1 MKFLTERI
9 SQVTRLMCVAIA
21 FWVAAGFTA
30 FADVKGTILD
40 KEGEPIVGAT
50 VLVKGT
56 QKGAAADLDGN
67 FVLSGVDANA
77 TLLVSAVGYTPQ
89 EVALKGRT
97 NITITLVE
105 DSKVLDDVVVI
116 GYGSMQKKQVT
127 SSITSIKGDD
137 LTAGVGGADVGT
149 ALQGKIAG
157 LTISNNNSPNNESG
171 FQLRGVASVNAGKG
185 PLIVIDGIPGGD
197 MRAITQ
203 EDIESIDVLKDA
215 SAGAIYGTRAA
226 NGVILIT
233 TKQAKAG
240 NVRVTYTGEF
250 STEFIR
256 KKPEMLTAAEY
267 VANVPNVTDFGYD
280 TDWYDAVTVDHP
292 FSQQHTI
299 TLQGG
304 TDNLSVYSSLMY
316 KDQEGIVIGDTR
328 KDYSGRI
335 NATYK
340 LFDNRIEL
348 GVRLTA
354 REAVRD
360 QRGGTGTVRQATI
373 MNPTIP
379 LMDPDDPTQW
389 NVNKYGAGSDWA
401 NPVADVMLRKNN
413 GKDQWLLG
421 TFTIKARIWDGLNF
435 NASANV
441 DRRQWYTHSYT
452 DAKHLSSLTNG
463 RSGYASHSF
472 SMTNNISYDAYFSYL
487 KEFGANKEHR
497 FDATAGWS
505 FWENNSENFGAEN
518 GNFSINGIGEWNLG
532 EGTYLKDGLAGM
544 SSSKGTRNRLLSFF
558 GRANY
563 SFDDKYMVNA
573 SVRREASSKFGA
585 NNRWGTFWSVSGGWR
600 ISRENFMEDTRD
612 WLNDLKLRVAYG
624 VTGNNDFGSGNTVT
638 RLTSYQGYPIPGTGV
653 WAPCYGP
660 VNNGNPDLKWEE
672 KKELNVGLD
681 FSLFNDRLWGKFDWY
696 TRNVDNLLFSVDA
709 PQPPYVENKIMRNI
723 GSMQSKGWEIELG
736 GIAVQNRDFSWTPTL
751 NFSHNSSKITKL
763 GMEGQTFTDSD
774 QVGFPSPGSPG
785 NGAQLYAGAPIGQFW
800 VYKYAGL
807 DENGNFMI
815 YDDEGNAIPAAGN
828 LKQAYKQY
836 VGNAIPK
843 LFVTWNN
850 TIRYRD
856 FDFGIQL
863 RGQFDFDVYSMPS
876 MYNGLIASSG
886 QNLIKPLYELNKD
899 VKGDKILSD
908 YFIYDATFV
917 KIDAINV
924 GYTLNTSKW
933 TKYLQKARLY
943 LTLRDVATFTH
954 YKGLNPEVNINGLW
968 PGFEKQNGTSTYPQT
983 IRATMG
989 VQLTF

>member
-1 MKFLTERI
+1 
-9 SQVTRLMCVAIA
+9 MCVAIA

-30 FADVKGTILD
+30 FADVKGTIQD

-67 FVLSGVDANA
+67 FVLTGVDANA

-89 EVALKGRT
+89 EIALKGRT
-97 NITITLVE
+97 SITVTLLE

-116 GYGSMQKKQVT
+116 GYGSLQKKQVT

-137 LTAGVGGADVGT
+137 LVAGVGGSTIAT

-157 LTISNNNSPNNESG
+157 LTIDGNNSPNAGNS
-171 FQLRGVASVNAGKG
+171 FQLRGVSSVRSGKS

-197 MRAITQ
+197 FRALNQ

-226 NGVILIT
+226 SGVILIT
-233 TKQAKAG
+233 TKQAKQG
-240 NVRVTYTGEF
+240 NVRVSYTGEF
-250 STEFIR
+250 STEFMR
-256 KKPEMLTAAEY
+256 KKPEMLNASEYLEY
-267 VANVPNVTDFGYD
+267 VPNTADFGYD

-299 TLQGG
+299 ALQGG

-316 KDQEGIVIGDTR
+316 KDQEGIVIGDGR

-340 LFDNRIEL
+340 LFDNRVEI
-348 GVRLTA
+348 GVRLQA
-354 REAVRD
+354 READRD

-379 LMDPDDPTQW
+379 LMDPDSPTEL
-389 NVNKYGAGSDWA
+389 NVNKYGAGSDWS
-401 NPVADVMLRKNN
+401 NPVADVMYRYDNA
-413 GKDQWLLG
+413 KDQWLLG
-421 TFTIKARIWDGLNF
+421 TFTLKARLYDGLSL
-435 NASANV
+435 NASANI
-441 DRRQWYTHSYT
+441 DRRQWQRVQYQ

-463 RSGYASHSF
+463 RTGWARHDF
-472 SMTNNISYDAYFSYL
+472 SKTNNISYDAYLSYL
-487 KEFGANKEHR
+487 KEFGADKEHR
-497 FDATAGWS
+497 LDATAGWS
-505 FWENNSENFGAEN
+505 FWESN
-518 GNFSINGIGEWNLG
+518 GESFWADNANFSVNGVGPWNLG

-544 SSSKGTRNRLLSFF
+544 SSGKNIRNRLLSFF

-563 SFDDKYMVNA
+563 SYDDKYMVSA
-573 SVRREASSKFGA
+573 SVRREASSKFGR
-585 NNRWGTFWSVSGGWR
+585 NNRWGTFWAVSGGWR
-600 ISRENFMEDTRD
+600 ISREEFMDNTRD
-612 WLNDLKLRVAYG
+612 WLSDLKLRVAYG
-624 VTGNNDFGSGNTVT
+624 VTGNNDFSSGNTVI
-638 RLTSYQGYPIPGTGV
+638 RLTSYGGYPVPGTGV

-660 VNNGNPDLKWEE
+660 ANNANPDLKWEE

-681 FSLFNDRLWGKFDWY
+681 FSLLNDRLWGKFDWY
-696 TRNVDNLLFSVDA
+696 TRDVDNLLFSVDA
-709 PQPPYVENKIMRNI
+709 PQPPYVENSIMRNI
-723 GSMQSKGWEIELG
+723 GTMKSTGWEIELG
-736 GIAVQNRDFSWTPTL
+736 GIAVQTRDFSWTPSINL
-751 NFSHNSSKITKL
+751 SHNSSKITKL
-763 GMEGQTFTDSD
+763 GMKGQTYTDSD
-774 QVGFPSPGSPG
+774 EVGFPSPGSPG
-785 NGAQLYAGAPIGQFW
+785 DGARLYDGAPIGQFW

-815 YDDEGNAIPAAGN
+815 YDDKGEAIPAAGN

-850 TIRYRD
+850 TLRYRD
-856 FDFGIQL
+856 FDFGLQL
-863 RGQFDFDVYSMPS
+863 RGQFDFDVYSQPS

-886 QNLIKPLYELNKD
+886 QNLIKNLYELNKD
-899 VKGDKILSD
+899 VKGDKLLCD

-933 TKYLQKARLY
+933 TNYLQKARIY
-943 LTLRDVATFTH
+943 LTLRDVATFTK
-954 YKGLNPEVNINGLW
+954 YKGLNPEVNVNGLW